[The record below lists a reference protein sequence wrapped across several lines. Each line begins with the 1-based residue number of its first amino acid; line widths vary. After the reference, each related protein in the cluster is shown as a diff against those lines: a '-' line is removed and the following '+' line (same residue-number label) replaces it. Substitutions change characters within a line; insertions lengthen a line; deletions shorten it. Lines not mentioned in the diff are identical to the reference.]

1 MECTGERYLPE
12 FDRDWTL
19 EHLHRYLLAC
29 ELAAGKTVLDIACG
43 DGYGSAML
51 ARHAAQVTGVDI
63 DTPTVERARG
73 KYVADN
79 LRFLQGSATDIPLD
93 DDSVD
98 LVISFETIEHLME
111 QDRMLYEIRRVLR
124 PEGFLLIS
132 SPDKYEYSDVPGYHN
147 EFHLKE
153 LYRQEFEALLQKHF
167 SRHALLGQRVVF
179 GSLIA
184 SAETRPFLSWS
195 KVEEQGRTEGLAH
208 AVYHIAVAGDG
219 PLPPLPSS
227 LFRAPLE
234 HSDHVRQLEA
244 ALHYTQECLDARE
257 HELEDARTML
267 SSLVNSRSWK
277 LTAPLRA
284 LAALL
289 RQS

>member
-195 KVEEQGRTEGLAH
+195 KVEEQRRTEGLAH